1 MKKYIR
7 YSICLASV
15 ALLAISNCI
24 STDETVDSNSFEHLS
39 YAEGRD
45 SQIIKTELN
54 VEQYDKATSYK
65 NIEYTE
71 LPFTLNEVEMLA
83 KTVWG
88 EARGCT
94 KDEQRLVVWTV
105 LQRVDNDYWA
115 CTINEVLTEDRQFV
129 GYCDTNP
136 IDEEIYELC
145 YEELL
150 KWHNNE
156 EPPTHEVFASSTPYY
171 FFTGDGKHNW
181 FSEEWK

>member
-105 LQRVDNDYWA
+105 
-115 CTINEVLTEDRQFV
+115 
-129 GYCDTNP
+129 
-136 IDEEIYELC
+136 
-145 YEELL
+145 
-150 KWHNNE
+150 
-156 EPPTHEVFASSTPYY
+156 
-171 FFTGDGKHNW
+171 
-181 FSEEWK
+181 